1 MRRDAHTSV
10 MPPSSDV
17 IGMETVL
24 TSPKYVTRIWIAG
37 MEVMSSTALTPV
49 MFVGLKGN
57 IFMLSASYQAHE
69 AQFSSFLNSLSLN
82 TSEMSLSL
90 VLVFTSTL
98 QVSMFG
104 WFLRWAD

>member
-1 MRRDAHTSV
+1 MTDQMRRDAHTSV
-10 MPPSSDV
+10 MQPSSDV

-57 IFMLSASYQAHE
+57 IFMFSAFHQAHE
-69 AQFSSFLNSLSLN
+69 AQLASVLNS
-82 TSEMSLSL
+82 
-90 VLVFTSTL
+90 F
-98 QVSMFG
+98 QV
-104 WFLRWAD
+104 